1 MNKRI
6 TCFVVAAVIAMS
18 ATPVVAAPS
27 SGSLQSQKSTL
38 QQNKSLLKSAQDK
51 REQLEMSIEKLDNKI
66 EDTLTKVKSNKN
78 KISQTKL
85 QIKDA
90 EESIKSAQNDI
101 KDEQVLFNE
110 RMRAMYI
117 NGADGYLSM
126 ILESKGLG
134 DFISRVDTV
143 RRIMELDKTVIND
156 LQTKKQQIQDKKK
169 TLEEKHNSLIALE
182 KDNEKRLSSF
192 QSSRQKQ
199 NKLIAEAKKMEKM
212 YASKVEESQS
222 LVKQTLSRI
231 ESMNTSSNDS
241 TSTRTVSR
249 GNDGGDGGSYD
260 VATSNSVV
268 QYAATFQG
276 TPYHW
281 GAEGPNSFDC
291 SGFTSYVYR
300 HFGVSLPRTSGEQ
313 SGYGQSVSRSNL
325 KPGDLVFFGSPVHHV
340 GIYVGNGCYIHAP
353 QTGDVVKISPLNRS
367 DYAGARRVF

>member
-27 SGSLQSQKSTL
+27 GSLQSQKSTL
-38 QQNKSLLKSAQDK
+38 QQNKDLLQSAQDK
-51 REQLEMSIEKLDNKI
+51 REQLEISIEKLDNQI
-66 EDTLTKVKSNKN
+66 EDTLAKVKSNKS
-78 KISQTKL
+78 KISQTKSD
-85 QIKDA
+85 INNA
-90 EESIKSAQNDI
+90 EENIKSAQNDI

-126 ILESKGLG
+126 ILESKGLS

-156 LQTKKQQIQDKKK
+156 LQTKKQQIQDEKN
-169 TLEEKHNSLIALE
+169 TLEEKQKSLVQLK
-182 KDNEKRLSSF
+182 KDNESKLLSF
-192 QSSRQKQ
+192 QTSREKES
-199 NKLIAEAKKMEKM
+199 KLIKEAKTMEKM

-222 LVKQTLSRI
+222 LVKETLSRI
-231 ESMNTSSNDS
+231 ESMNTSNDS
-241 TSTRTVSR
+241 TSTRTASR
-249 GNDGGDGGSYD
+249 GNDGGDGGSYQ
-260 VATSNSVV
+260 VASSNAVV
-268 QYAATFQG
+268 QYAASFQG
-276 TPYHW
+276 TPYQW
-281 GAEGPNSFDC
+281 GADGPDSFDC

-313 SGYGQSVSRSNL
+313 SGYGRSVSRDNL